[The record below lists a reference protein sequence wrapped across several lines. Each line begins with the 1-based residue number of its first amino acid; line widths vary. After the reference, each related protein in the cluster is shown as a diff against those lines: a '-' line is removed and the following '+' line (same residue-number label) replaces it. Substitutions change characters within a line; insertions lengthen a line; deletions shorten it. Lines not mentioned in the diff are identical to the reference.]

1 MDVALLTELQGWCLR
16 GTCGKAHTGLWPR
29 SLYNILVAIVVFTGE
44 A

>member
-1 MDVALLTELQGWCLR
+1 MDVALLAKLQGWCLW
-16 GTCGKAHTGLWPR
+16 GTCGKADGLWPR

>member
-1 MDVALLTELQGWCLR
+1 MDVALLAKLQAWYLWE
-16 GTCGKAHTGLWPR
+16 AHAGLWPR